1 MSPLRPFLG
10 AACAAAVVVACSATD
25 GPSNG
30 AGASGSGASGQ
41 GGDGIDLGGNGGGIT
56 GSGGAAASCK
66 VTETADDAVPECT
79 ETAPPNAFSPA
90 VQWTWTAPAPLPT
103 SMASG
108 SITTPLVANFT
119 DDNGDGAVDLCD
131 VPDVVVT
138 AIEDMQF
145 TGSGS
150 GTGLSFSG
158 TMHLLSGD
166 TGQEKLTFAGKVDPN
181 VNVALGDIDD
191 DGLPEVVAADPSGHL
206 VAFENDGEL
215 KWTGDLGSWFSV
227 RNSYC
232 TAIALY
238 DLDGDGSVE
247 ILAAFEVFD
256 SNGHLLW
263 SLPGN
268 GTEFLDGEYWCP
280 TPTAADLDGDGKLE
294 VLFGHA
300 TYRHDGTPLW
310 TLPGKPGQP
319 HVGNFDADADPE
331 VVVTTADGISL
342 VEANGTVVFG
352 PVRPTGGT
360 ASANCW
366 GKPGV
371 IHDFDGDGHA
381 NLATGS
387 CTDYSMYQ
395 LGATATPLWTASV
408 QDLSGLATGTA
419 FDFLGDGV
427 ADAIYADEQLVYVY
441 DGQSGALEM
450 SSPRTSGT
458 LIEYPVVADI
468 DNDGSAEIVFVSN
481 YFSGGSGPT
490 VTVLRDQEDRWIQ
503 ARRIWNQHAY
513 HVTNVREDA
522 VIPKQMKK
530 SWQLLNTYRTNSQ
543 IEGGGDCDPPTP
555 K

>member
-1 MSPLRPFLG
+1 
-10 AACAAAVVVACSATD
+10 
-25 GPSNG
+25 
-30 AGASGSGASGQ
+30 
-41 GGDGIDLGGNGGGIT
+41 
-56 GSGGAAASCK
+56 
-66 VTETADDAVPECT
+66 
-79 ETAPPNAFSPA
+79 
-90 VQWTWTAPAPLPT
+90 
-103 SMASG
+103 
-108 SITTPLVANFT
+108 
-119 DDNGDGAVDLCD
+119 
-131 VPDVVVT
+131 
-138 AIEDMQF
+138 
-145 TGSGS
+145 
-150 GTGLSFSG
+150 
-158 TMHLLSGD
+158 MHLLSGD
-166 TGQEKLTFAGKVDPN
+166 TGQEKLTFGGKVDPN
-181 VNVALGDIDD
+181 VNVALGDIDN

-206 VAFENDGEL
+206 VAFEHDGKL
-215 KWTGDLGSWFSV
+215 KWTGDSGSWFTV

-247 ILAAFEVFD
+247 ILAAFQVFD
-256 SNGHLLW
+256 SNGHQLW

-319 HVGNFDADADPE
+319 HVGNFDADPDPE